1 MSAPTSPCVFKI
13 FCCLIAL
20 SQSVFSGC
28 AKYESLKIPS
38 QRMKPSFSLGGNL
51 QTPDRWWT
59 SFSDSQLSQQVEIAL
74 AESND
79 LTGALQRIRSARALA
94 RREASDLFP
103 DLDGIVDKEF
113 LFRSPGPESSRY
125 LLGLEMSYQVD
136 LWGEIE
142 SRVKAQNLRASAT
155 DADYH
160 ATALSLSAE
169 IARVWFSLIEAN
181 AQLELLN
188 DQIKTNLTGVE
199 LQEARFGLGQI
210 RSADVLRQRQLV
222 EATLEQSVVAQ
233 ARIEILEHQLAV
245 LQGRTPQDT
254 RYEAT
259 TQLPELPPLPKT
271 GLPSELVNR
280 RPDVRREYLALLAAD
295 RDFASAV
302 STQYPRLNL
311 SASVATVTESPEN
324 LFREWAGSIAGQLIA
339 PLIDGGQ
346 RKAEVDRRKAI
357 VQEQFANYTQLILIA
372 YQEVEDA
379 LTREQYQYQRITHL
393 ENQLKFA
400 RQASTQ
406 LREQYLIGDVD
417 YLDVLSAI
425 TGEQRLQRETLSAR
439 LDLVLNRIAL
449 YLALAGDFEPR
460 PSIPS
465 GGVFL
470 ETVGNE

>member
-1 MSAPTSPCVFKI
+1 MGGK
-13 FCCLIAL
+13 
-20 SQSVFSGC
+20 
-28 AKYESLKIPS
+28 LKS
-38 QRMKPSFSLGGNL
+38 
-51 QTPDRWWT
+51 PDRWWT
-59 SFSDSQLSQQVEIAL
+59 SFSDSELSQQVEIAL
-74 AESND
+74 AENND
-79 LTGALQRIRSARALA
+79 LTAALQRIRSTRALA
-94 RREASDLFP
+94 RREASDFFI
-103 DLDGIVDKEF
+103 DLDGVADTEYLF
-113 LFRSPGPESSRY
+113 LSPGPESAGY
-125 LLGLEMSYQVD
+125 LLGLDMSYQVD

-142 SRVKAQNLRASAT
+142 SRVKAQRLRASAT

-160 ATALSLSAE
+160 AIALTLSAE
-169 IARVWFSLIEAN
+169 IARVWFSLVEAN

-188 DQIKTNLTGVE
+188 EQIETNLTGVE

-210 RSADVLRQRQLV
+210 RSPDVSRQRQLV
-222 EATLEQSVVAQ
+222 EATREQSVVVQ
-233 ARIEILEHQLAV
+233 ARIALLEHQLAV
-245 LQGRTPQDT
+245 LQGRTPQDAS
-254 RYEAT
+254 YETT

-311 SASVATVTESPEN
+311 SASFATVTDSPEN

-346 RKAEVDRRKAI
+346 RKAEVDRRKAL
-357 VQEQFANYTQLILIA
+357 VQEQFANYTQSILVA

-379 LTREQYQYQRITHL
+379 LAREQFQYQRITHL
-393 ENQLKFA
+393 ENQLEQA

-406 LREQYLIGDVD
+406 LREQYLIGDAN

-439 LDLVLNRIAL
+439 LELVLNRITL

-460 PSIPS
+460 PDLPS
-465 GGVFL
+465 GGVYL
-470 ETVGNE
+470 ETVGHE